1 MAQFLGLSER
11 ADQVTTLP
19 ITVEYRYPHYQSNLQ
34 GISALYLMRLPVSP
48 VESRSF
54 ALFFFRIRLPQWLLK
69 GLEPLLQVLLERF
82 VLMKFLSQ
90 DIEMMESE
98 QRQYSASP
106 QRRYV
111 EINPAIIAVQR
122 LIVRQFERFTQSSS
136 QINMNG
142 HKELDSVVSRS
153 VPLPQHSFAPD
164 EQRSDRPNSV

>member
-1 MAQFLGLSER
+1 
-11 ADQVTTLP
+11 
-19 ITVEYRYPHYQSNLQ
+19 
-34 GISALYLMRLPVSP
+34 MRLPVSP

-69 GLEPLLQVLLERF
+69 RLEPLLQVLLERF

-98 QRQYSASP
+98 QRQYLASP

-122 LIVRQFERFTQSSS
+122 LIVRQFERFRQSSS
-136 QINMNG
+136 QTKMNG
-142 HKELDSVVSRS
+142 HKELNSVVSRS
-153 VPLPQHSFAPD
+153 VAMPQHSFASD
-164 EQRSDRPNSV
+164 EQRSDHPNSV